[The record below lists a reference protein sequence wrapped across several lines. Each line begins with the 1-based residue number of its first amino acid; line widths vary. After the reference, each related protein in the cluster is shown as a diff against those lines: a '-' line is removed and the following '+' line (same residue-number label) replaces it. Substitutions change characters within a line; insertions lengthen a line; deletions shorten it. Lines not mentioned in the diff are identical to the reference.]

1 MAKNILVTGAAG
13 NVGLQVTEDLLGA
26 GHNVHATVEPRN
38 EASQAQQLRQLPG
51 SERLHIHPLDAMQ
64 EAEVA
69 QFFRDQPAPFD
80 GAALL
85 AGGFAM
91 KKLSQTSGDDLD
103 RMLRL
108 NFHTAFFCAREL
120 LQSMKDA
127 GGGRIA
133 LIGARP
139 AAEHE
144 EGHGVAAYAFSKT
157 LVRKLGALINDEG
170 RSYGII
176 ATVISPDMVDTAP
189 NREAMPNARFGL
201 WIKPAEISRLVQF
214 ALSEDVAR
222 VHHPEFRLYG
232 NP

>member
-1 MAKNILVTGAAG
+1 MAQNILITGAAG
-13 NVGLQVTEDLLGA
+13 SVGVQVTEDLLAA
-26 GHNVHATVEPRN
+26 GHNVHATVEPHH
-38 EASQAQQLRQLPG
+38 EELQTQALRQLRG
-51 SERLHIHPLDAMQ
+51 SERLNIHPLDAMQ

-69 QFFRDQPAPFD
+69 QFFRDQSAPFD

-91 KKLSQTSGDDLD
+91 KKLSQTSGEDLD
-103 RMLRL
+103 HMIRL

-120 LQSMKDA
+120 LQSMKA
-127 GGGRIA
+127 HGGGRIV

-144 EGHGVAAYAFSKT
+144 EGHAVAAYAFSKT

-170 RSYGII
+170 RSHGVI
-176 ATVISPDMVDTAP
+176 ATVISPDMVDTEP
-189 NREAMPNARFGL
+189 NREAMPGANFEQ
-201 WIKPAEISRLVQF
+201 WIKPAEISRLVQW
-214 ALSEDVAR
+214 ALSDDVAR